1 MRTFAAGVLQRGP
14 RRSQLGKVARPDRRG
29 ELSAGLAAI
38 ALVTELLI
46 VPAAVAVSLV
56 LLAVARLSRWRP
68 DWLLLP
74 VLVGVGWLAAAGPR
88 WAATSVAVGPRQLV
102 SGLMH
107 AAANPS
113 RLLRDP
119 GGAAAAAVHALPRE
133 LPAALVAGAVQ
144 AGLLT
149 WLGFRRRHESWRP
162 GLLAASRRW
171 RGRAL
176 LAAGQTVTATG
187 CAFGLDA
194 HTGRLAGLSWAEV
207 ERGVLLTGTDPGE
220 LSPVVLAVACA
231 ALRRRKTVL
240 TLDLGGDR
248 DAAALAGAVALA
260 AASLGLPVRR
270 VSRPDGAFGIAV
282 GRAIRAR
289 GVLLASGSGA
299 LLCGQVTGVLA
310 CLRERGLRG
319 DGLLCVSGCEAVDH
333 AMLADLLALGRWTGT
348 AMLASTTSAECAEAL
363 ACHVGQTVVCGP
375 VSQEVAA
382 RLIPS
387 GIPADGGLS
396 PGTAALARQRRGEFT
411 LLGPG
416 RTWPRCQAVPIMIP
430 VGSARVQPALAAL
443 RRAHPV
449 PADVP
454 TAAGSR

>member
-14 RRSQLGKVARPDRRG
+14 RRSQLGKVARPERRG
-29 ELSAGLAAI
+29 ELSAGLGAI

-46 VPAAVAVSLV
+46 VPAAVPVSLV

-88 WAATSVAVGPRQLV
+88 WAATSVAAGPRQLV

-119 GGAAAAAVHALPRE
+119 GGAGAAVHALARE

-176 LAAGQTVTATG
+176 LAAGQTVTPTG
-187 CAFGLDA
+187 CAIGLDT
-194 HTGRLAGLSWAEV
+194 HTGGLAGLSWAEA

-240 TLDLGGDR
+240 TLDLDGDR
-248 DAAALAGAVALA
+248 DATALAGAVALV

-289 GVLLASGSGA
+289 SVLLASGPGA
-299 LLCGQVTGVLA
+299 LLTGEVTGVLA

-319 DGLLCVSGCEAVDH
+319 DSLLCVSGCEAVDH
-333 AMLADLLALGRWTGT
+333 AMLAGLLALGRSTGT

-363 ACHVGQTVVCGP
+363 AHHVDQTVVCGP

-387 GIPADGGLS
+387 GFPADGGLS
-396 PGTAALARQRRGEFT
+396 PDIAAPARQRRGEFT

-430 VGSARVQPALAAL
+430 GGSARVRPALAAL
-443 RRAHPV
+443 RRAHSV